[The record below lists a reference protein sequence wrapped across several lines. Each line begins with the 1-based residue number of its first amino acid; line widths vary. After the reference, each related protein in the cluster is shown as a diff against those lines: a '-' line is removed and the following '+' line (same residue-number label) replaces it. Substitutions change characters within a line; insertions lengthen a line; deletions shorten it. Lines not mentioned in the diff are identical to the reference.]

1 MEDQLTDREYIDLAT
16 EAGDIIDLVSKGKEN
31 GKRYLEARMTFI
43 LIKVVLG
50 TIAMW
55 MAWFDIED
63 DREDAQPQYIPLA
76 DVSEKVKLACIDS
89 F

>member
-55 MAWFDIED
+55 MA
-63 DREDAQPQYIPLA
+63 
-76 DVSEKVKLACIDS
+76 
-89 F
+89 